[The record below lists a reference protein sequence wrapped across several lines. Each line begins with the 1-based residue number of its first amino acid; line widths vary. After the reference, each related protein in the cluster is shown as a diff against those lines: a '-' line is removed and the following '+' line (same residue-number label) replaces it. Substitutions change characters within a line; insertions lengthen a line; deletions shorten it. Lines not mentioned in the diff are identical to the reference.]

1 MMDGE
6 VLIWIIVITIIVVV
20 IWIIFFKSKSE
31 QIVYP
36 TNRSSPD
43 FNTRRATSSDSFESI
58 GKFETKVNGTSY
70 KDLPVYQFLMRGV
83 IPIKKTARN
92 ITLATSIIDVTEMH
106 SHMPVISMAKQ
117 FQESGT
123 PYFISKTEL
132 GGVEPGNGWFDW
144 TPFGLAPVGLLV
156 PPKKGL
162 RRLAFYT
169 RILNTS
175 VNNDT
180 DLSRFDSQYLGG
192 LTTQYIQFDF
202 KEHGYLEFDKN
213 IEKID
218 LLIIKI
224 VMYVAMVDGVLHLDE
239 GNKIKEWAKKRLLI
253 MTPSKSEE
261 MKQKFNSTIK
271 LAHSEMKNGFN
282 ELVFRGY
289 LSEFNELSV
298 NVEKNE
304 LFDLLLEVLVSDGV
318 AHKKQLQ
325 LLNTASDL
333 IDLDYRDIQRIKDD
347 KFFDLDIIS
356 DNQLNL
362 EEILGISEHMTTTEI
377 RKKLNEMFKLWNSR
391 TGTLTDPDEID
402 KANQMLDL
410 IAQAREKYTANVR

>member
-1 MMDGE
+1 MD
-6 VLIWIIVITIIVVV
+6 VAVPFIIVAIIVVV
-20 IWIIFFKSKSE
+20 VLWSIFSKSKSE

-43 FNTRRATSSDSFESI
+43 FNTRRATSTDSFESI
-58 GKFETKVNGTSY
+58 GKFETKIMRTSY

-83 IPIKKTARN
+83 IPIKNTARN

-106 SHMPVISMAKQ
+106 SQMPVISMAKQ

-123 PYFISKTEL
+123 PYFISKTEV
-132 GGVEPGNGWFDW
+132 GRVEPGNGWFDW

-192 LTTQYIQFDF
+192 MTTHYVEFDF

-224 VMYVAMVDGVLHLDE
+224 VMYVAMIDGVLHHNE
-239 GNKIKEWAKKRLLI
+239 GSKIKEWAKKRLMVI
-253 MTPSKSEE
+253 TPSKSEE
-261 MKQKFNSTIK
+261 MKEKFNSTIK
-271 LAHSEMKNGFN
+271 LAHSEMKSGFN
-282 ELVFRGY
+282 ESVFRGY

-318 AHKKQLQ
+318 AHERQLQ

-347 KFFDLDIIS
+347 KFLDLDIIS
-356 DNQLNL
+356 DNQSNL
-362 EEILGISEHMTTTEI
+362 EEILGISEYMTTTEI

-391 TGTLTDPDEID
+391 TGTLTDPEEKD

-410 IAQAREKYTANVR
+410 IARAREKYTANVR